1 MSESQLN
8 TTVTC
13 VICNMTMK
21 CITRTHLAQHGH
33 TIESYQLEFP
43 EAAITSEAELYR
55 RANNFRNLNSE
66 NKGKKRDPEIGKRIS
81 EAKKAAKRSSWNKG
95 LKLSDEERAEMSKRV
110 KAQYESG
117 ERVGTNLGKKM
128 SDETKQKLRE
138 STKRIQANQTEEE
151 KQLIAEKK
159 HAAVVRRRE
168 SGWVSPHKGTKLT
181 PEHREKSIAT
191 LIQNKHGRRNK
202 SDTLYQAHATERGF
216 TVLRHHENDNP
227 TKRSVELQCN
237 TCGSIVERSTQ
248 YLRKTKKELLVCR
261 TCVPPLAGFSNKER
275 EVGEYIQSILTNHD
289 IGFNDRSVLEGK
301 EIDILIPD
309 LKIGFEFNGL
319 YWHSELNHTSHAHHI
334 LHKKQFAYHKGIRL
348 ITIFEDEWD
357 AKTDIVKSRIS
368 HILNR
373 NKTLCYARQCAI
385 KQIPYKQCAEFLE
398 NNHIQ
403 GSDKAK
409 LRYGAFFNDI
419 LVAVMTFKPTSFV
432 KGGDGS
438 EWELSRFAVCN
449 YSNIPGI
456 ASKMLKR
463 FNADHIN
470 PPLISYAD
478 ARWSVGN
485 VYTSIGFK
493 FAGTTPPSYWYVDTN
508 EWATREHRSRHMK
521 HLILKRYPNSDPTK
535 TEWEIMQDHKWD
547 RVWDCGTLKYTMNVP
562 E

>member
-13 VICNMTMK
+13 VICNKTMK
-21 CITRTHLAQHGH
+21 CITRTRLAQHGH

-81 EAKKAAKRSSWNKG
+81 KAKKAAKRSSWNKG

-138 STKRIQANQTEEE
+138 STKRIQANRTEEE
-151 KQLIAEKK
+151 KESINLKRRLTFANKRPDGLLLPQKTPPLRTKEEQLDHLKTESRARHYEAAASLGFSVLDMRAK
-159 HAAVVRRRE
+159 HVDLKCAVC
-168 SGWVSPHKGTKLT
+168 
-181 PEHREKSIAT
+181 
-191 LIQNKHGRRNK
+191 
-202 SDTLYQAHATERGF
+202 DTIVTRMRSCLNPAHAKNCT
-216 TVLRHHENDNP
+216 P
-227 TKRSVELQCN
+227 
-237 TCGSIVERSTQ
+237 
-248 YLRKTKKELLVCR
+248 LVCR

>member
-13 VICNMTMK
+13 VICNKIMK
-21 CITRTHLAQHGH
+21 RITRTHLAQHGH

-55 RANNFRNLNSE
+55 RANNFRNLNNE

-95 LKLSDEERAEMSKRV
+95 LKLS
-110 KAQYESG
+110 
-117 ERVGTNLGKKM
+117 
-128 SDETKQKLRE
+128 
-138 STKRIQANQTEEE
+138 
-151 KQLIAEKK
+151 
-159 HAAVVRRRE
+159 
-168 SGWVSPHKGTKLT
+168 
-181 PEHREKSIAT
+181 
-191 LIQNKHGRRNK
+191 
-202 SDTLYQAHATERGF
+202 
-216 TVLRHHENDNP
+216 
-227 TKRSVELQCN
+227 
-237 TCGSIVERSTQ
+237 
-248 YLRKTKKELLVCR
+248 
-261 TCVPPLAGFSNKER
+261 
-275 EVGEYIQSILTNHD
+275 
-289 IGFNDRSVLEGK
+289 
-301 EIDILIPD
+301 
-309 LKIGFEFNGL
+309 
-319 YWHSELNHTSHAHHI
+319 
-334 LHKKQFAYHKGIRL
+334 
-348 ITIFEDEWD
+348 
-357 AKTDIVKSRIS
+357 
-368 HILNR
+368 
-373 NKTLCYARQCAI
+373 
-385 KQIPYKQCAEFLE
+385 
-398 NNHIQ
+398 
-403 GSDKAK
+403 SDKAK

-463 FNADHIN
+463 FNADNNN